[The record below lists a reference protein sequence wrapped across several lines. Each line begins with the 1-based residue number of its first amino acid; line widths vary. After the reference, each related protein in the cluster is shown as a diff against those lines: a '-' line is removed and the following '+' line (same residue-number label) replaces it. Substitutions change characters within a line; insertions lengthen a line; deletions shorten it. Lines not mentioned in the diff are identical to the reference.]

1 MNYLQ
6 HPYTFPGHSAV
17 PMDPSSIALDPA
29 MPHPTMLQTPDGY
42 LFPYQP
48 FDPVDFYAHP
58 IMDYEEYAENMSRP
72 RLTKEQVE
80 TLEAQFQAHPK
91 PNSNVKRQLAAQTNL
106 SLPRVANWFQNRRAK
121 AKQQK
126 RQEEFA
132 RMQKAK
138 AEAEVAEPKKS
149 GSTSNPTEQ
158 TQDSTT
164 PKRGTDQETS
174 TPKLPST
181 VSVSVNPAKLS
192 PQSSSSS
199 SSSSST
205 SSSSQIGNH
214 KFAGN
219 KPGQECI
226 PVSSQQS
233 VISTVSIKTEP
244 SQEPEDTAAR
254 IQSSTSGLRASD
266 CERSFAEWESI
277 ARSSVA
283 WTQSQSPEQSFA
295 YNNLNTTSFPS
306 STESLAISQLEN
318 LPYRSRCGEEAYM
331 RMSFTQQPGEEWAGR
346 PVSSHHGV
354 DNAEPTHNAMSYA
367 PSIQHPADSLPR
379 RDSSDELVDSLEGV
393 GIDNTKPYGLPQLSQ
408 RVDAAGSWK
417 VPNKKIDLAARRK
430 RPRPAAIGTCGS
442 NNPRVAPAS
451 ISPTARIPSFGP
463 SQAVR
468 HTKSAQSLNS
478 RYAGVRKASA
488 TPRSPFNLP
497 TFAETGAL
505 NSAKVEMSK
514 RLRPSVSA
522 NTLAPTTP
530 LTPDDFHSFM
540 PTTPSDG
547 AFYMPTTQAGDH
559 LYSATAPS
567 QANPASPPSTPLPV
581 TTVAPF
587 AYQNLAPPMSAPAH
601 YTNFPDYITNLAMGS
616 WTETAPEDASFQNS
630 VHLPQSNVTS
640 ITYKSTVDQSG
651 PNGENVSFSG
661 SPNLEYSVKGASVP
675 ASTDIKNV
683 TGFYIQGFPGQ
694 QGDNRFPGQELRS
707 QKSKCYNTF
716 NQQTPSDF

>member
-1 MNYLQ
+1 
-6 HPYTFPGHSAV
+6 
-17 PMDPSSIALDPA
+17 
-29 MPHPTMLQTPDGY
+29 
-42 LFPYQP
+42 
-48 FDPVDFYAHP
+48 
-58 IMDYEEYAENMSRP
+58 
-72 RLTKEQVE
+72 
-80 TLEAQFQAHPK
+80 
-91 PNSNVKRQLAAQTNL
+91 
-106 SLPRVANWFQNRRAK
+106 
-121 AKQQK
+121 
-126 RQEEFA
+126 
-132 RMQKAK
+132 MQKAK
-138 AEAEVAEPKKS
+138 AEAEEAESNKS
-149 GSTSNPTEQ
+149 GSASNPTEQ

-174 TPKLPST
+174 TPKPSST

-199 SSSSST
+199 SSST

-214 KFAGN
+214 KFSGN
-219 KPGQECI
+219 KPGQERM
-226 PVSSQQS
+226 PASSQQS
-233 VISTVSIKTEP
+233 VNSTVSIKANP
-244 SQEPEDTAAR
+244 SQGSEDTGAR
-254 IQSSTSGLRASD
+254 VQSSTSGLRASD

-283 WTQSQSPEQSFA
+283 WTPSQSPEQSFA
-295 YNNLNTTSFPS
+295 YTNLNTTSFPS

-318 LPYRSRCGEEAYM
+318 LPYRSRSGGDAYM
-331 RMSFTQQPGEEWAGR
+331 RMSFTQQPGEEWASR
-346 PVSSHHGV
+346 PVSGNHGV
-354 DNAEPTHNAMSYA
+354 NTTEPTHNAMSYA
-367 PSIQHPADSLPR
+367 PSIQHPADPLPR

-393 GIDNTKPYGLPQLSQ
+393 GIDNTKSYGLPQLSQ

-451 ISPTARIPSFGP
+451 ISPTARISSFGP

-547 AFYMPTTQAGDH
+547 TFYMSTTQAGDDF
-559 LYSATAPS
+559 YSATAPS
-567 QANPASPPSTPLPV
+567 QANLASPPSTPLPM

-601 YTNFPDYITNLAMGS
+601 YTNFPDYITNLAMGN
-616 WTETAPEDASFQNS
+616 WPETAPEDASFQNP
-630 VHLPQSNVTS
+630 VHLSQSNVTS
-640 ITYKSTVDQSG
+640 VTYKSTVDQSR

-683 TGFYIQGFPGQ
+683 TGFYIQEFPGQ
-694 QGDNRFPGQELRS
+694 QGDNRFPSQELRS